1 MFWPWLETG
10 AARLKYLAMTRT
22 ICLNADIGEL
32 PGQNGRAM
40 DRAIL
45 DVVSRCNIA
54 CGGHAGDET
63 SMGQTLK
70 AAKARNVIAGAHPS
84 YPDKENF
91 GRASM
96 SMSAEELK
104 DTLRQQVRT
113 FLSIVRDIGAP
124 VEHLKPHGALY
135 NDAARDAGLASIIA
149 AVAREARLNVL
160 VGPPNS
166 ELSRAAAEFHLNYLP
181 EGFADRRYQ
190 ADGSL
195 TPRSESGAVL
205 RDIKDQIAQV
215 LEFVDQ
221 GSVKV
226 ATGER
231 IPLKV
236 QTICLHGDTPGAIQS
251 ALELRAALHAHDIE
265 IETPTL

>member
-1 MFWPWLETG
+1 
-10 AARLKYLAMTRT
+10 MTRT

-32 PGQNGRAM
+32 PGHNGRAM

-91 GRASM
+91 GRLSM
-96 SMSAEELK
+96 AMPAEELK

-113 FLSIVRDIGAP
+113 FLRIALDIGAP

-135 NDAARDAGLASIIA
+135 NDAARNAGLASIIA

-195 TPRSESGAVL
+195 TPRSEPGAVL
-205 RDIKDQIAQV
+205 KDIKDQIAQV

-226 ATGER
+226 ARGER
-231 IPLKV
+231 ILMKV
-236 QTICLHGDTPGAIQS
+236 RTICLHGDTPGAIQS
-251 ALELRAALHAHDIE
+251 AMELRAALHAHDIE